1 MFCLWT
7 FHWCDYVRAPFLPGC
22 DGRDGA
28 MELEK
33 KTAVVICPKTADQG
47 LQGPAREK
55 RGGWFSPLGKD
66 GRY

>member
-1 MFCLWT
+1 
-7 FHWCDYVRAPFLPGC
+7 
-22 DGRDGA
+22 

-33 KTAVVICPKTADQG
+33 TAAVICSKAADQG

-55 RGGWFSPLGKD
+55 RGGWFSPLGKH